1 MTEEQLN
8 VLRSLI
14 KLEVELAQIDGMDHG
29 SWGWVDQQLEEGWQ
43 ALKDSFKPT

>member
-14 KLEVELAQIDGMDHG
+14 KLEIEVAQIDGIEHG
-29 SWGWVDQQLEEGWQ
+29 AWGWAEKQLDKGWQ
-43 ALKDSFKPT
+43 ELKDSFKTK